1 MDRVDGFGV
10 NPERS
15 VKRTS
20 AEMQVDQ
27 ADQTSAASD
36 GVPWL
41 AWSTRVA
48 WLRRFRRA
56 VAAHGREIAGV
67 VSAEVGKSE
76 GEAYVSEVMPLLAAI
91 RWHER
96 NARRVLRVGVARGR
110 PAWLL
115 GRSVR
120 VGRMPLG
127 QVLLI
132 ATWNYPVGL
141 LGVQLVQAV
150 AAGNRVTVK
159 PSERSPS
166 SQRLLV
172 SLASACGLPPGWIA
186 LAEASAEAGRRLLQD
201 GCFDKVLFTGGT
213 RAGSEVAAAAAGR
226 LLPSVL
232 ELSGH
237 DSAVVLADAD
247 VRVAATRIWQAA
259 TMNAGQT
266 CMAPRRALVDR
277 ACYRSFVSALAP
289 LAAGAR
295 PVRLVCAAEAD
306 RCMQQVRGA
315 LARGARSL
323 SGVVEPARDGWL
335 RPMAVVDCA
344 SDAAL
349 VAGDHF
355 GPVLAV
361 VPVSGMAEALRLHG
375 ASTHRLS
382 VGVYTR
388 SVRRLRRDAAFLSRL
403 GASVVTFNESV
414 LPTAHPAVPIAG
426 HGASGWGASRGEA
439 GLLELS
445 RPLTVSQTAWWTPA
459 PAPPD
464 GAALRWLDG
473 LVRWTNRARRVA
485 RLVAPAAAPVES
497 ISVQPSAAD
506 KETCA

>member
-1 MDRVDGFGV
+1 M
-10 NPERS
+10 S
-15 VKRTS
+15 RTS

-27 ADQTSAASD
+27 ADQTSASPES
-36 GVPWL
+36 GPWL
-41 AWSTRVA
+41 PWSVRTA

-67 VSAEVGKSE
+67 VSSEIGKSE
-76 GEAYVSEVMPLLAAI
+76 GEAFVSEVMPLLAAI

-96 NARRVLRVGVARGR
+96 HARRVLRVGVASGR

-120 VGRMPLG
+120 IGRMPLG
-127 QVLLI
+127 HVLLI

-141 LGVQLVQAV
+141 LGVQLVQAI

-159 PSERSPS
+159 PSERSPA

-172 SLASACGLPPGWIA
+172 SLASACGLPSGWIA
-186 LAEASAEAGRRLLQD
+186 LADASAEAGRRLVEE
-201 GCFDKVLFTGGT
+201 GRFDKVLFTGGT
-213 RAGSEVAAAAAGR
+213 RAGSEVAVAAAGR

-237 DSAVVLADAD
+237 DSALVLSDAD
-247 VRVAATRIWQAA
+247 VRLAASRIWQAA
-259 TMNAGQT
+259 IMNAGQT
-266 CMAPRRALVDR
+266 CMAPRRVLVDR
-277 ACYRSFVSALAP
+277 ACYRAFVSALSP

-295 PVRLVCAAEAD
+295 PVRLMCAAEAD

-315 LARGARSL
+315 VARGARSL
-323 SGVVEPARDGWL
+323 SGVLEPAADGWL
-335 RPMAVVDCA
+335 RPLAVVDCA
-344 SDAAL
+344 ADAPL

-355 GPVLAV
+355 GPALAV
-361 VPVSGMAEALRLHG
+361 VPVSGLEEALRLHA

-382 VGVYTR
+382 VSVYTR
-388 SVRRLRRDAAFLSRL
+388 SVRRLRGDPRFLARL

-445 RPLTVSQTAWWTPA
+445 RPLTVCQTASWTPS
-459 PAPPD
+459 PVPPE

-473 LVRWTNRARRVA
+473 LVRWMNRGRRVA
-485 RLVAPAAAPVES
+485 RLMAPVVATLQS
-497 ISVQPSAAD
+497 TGVQPSAAK
-506 KETCA
+506 KETCP